1 MLLLSFL
8 PAALTSC
15 SNKEK
20 PTTSEMKKTEVQ
32 EKSEEVKDFVL
43 SSDATYTGSINDK
56 KELSGKG
63 VIKYKNKDTLTGR
76 SKTISPMARWFIP
89 STNPEILSEGQENS

>member
-1 MLLLSFL
+1 
-8 PAALTSC
+8 
-15 SNKEK
+15 
-20 PTTSEMKKTEVQ
+20 MKKTEVQ

-76 SKTISPMARWFIP
+76 FKNNKPDGEMVYTIYESGDTFRR
-89 STNPEILSEGQENS
+89 S